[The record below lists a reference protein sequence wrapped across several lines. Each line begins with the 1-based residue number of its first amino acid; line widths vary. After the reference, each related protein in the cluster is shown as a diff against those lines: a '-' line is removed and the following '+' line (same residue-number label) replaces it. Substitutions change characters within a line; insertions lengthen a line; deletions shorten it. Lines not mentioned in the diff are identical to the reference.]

1 MTDGSDETLPEEE
14 AALHLRLWMLNE
26 FDGEI
31 DGQLKFHKSLVQFRN
46 NTDMEKDDWP
56 FIRAYRGPM
65 DQGFSSILESYD
77 DLELVYRE
85 KDGEIHIYRE
95 TDKGNRF
102 VRGLKN
108 GLRILKKDQT
118 EERETQLE
126 LVAKANKDRIGSE
139 IEQDDDIQELKEAP
153 IGTEV

>member
-1 MTDGSDETLPEEE
+1 MSDESDETLPESE
-14 AALHLRLWMLNE
+14 AALHPRLWMLDE

-31 DGQLKFHKSLVQFRN
+31 DGELKFHKSLAQFRN
-46 NTDMEKDDWP
+46 GTDIDKDEWP

-85 KDGEIHIYRE
+85 KDGVIHIYRE
-95 TDKGNRF
+95 TEKGNRF
-102 VRGLKN
+102 IRGLKN

-126 LVAKANKDRIGSE
+126 LVAKANKDRVGSD
-139 IEQDDDIQELKEAP
+139 IEQDYDIQKMKEAP